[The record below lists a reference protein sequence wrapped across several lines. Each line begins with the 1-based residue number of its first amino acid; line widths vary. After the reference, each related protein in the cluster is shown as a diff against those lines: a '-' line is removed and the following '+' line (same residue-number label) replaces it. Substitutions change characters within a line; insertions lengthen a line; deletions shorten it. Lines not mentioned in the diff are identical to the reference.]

1 MPRNK
6 KKNSEKVVMNDPPA
20 ESTKPTESAPPA
32 PEPVAPPAPEPVAP
46 PAPEPV
52 TPQAPAPVAPPA
64 PEPVV
69 DPLQKLF
76 NDIEA
81 PTTMRFGKSYSMNT
95 PEGLVRYVWQ
105 NNRYVR
111 A

>member
-20 ESTKPTESAPPA
+20 EPVNSTESS
-32 PEPVAPPAPEPVAP
+32 EPVAPPAPEPDAP
-46 PAPEPV
+46 AEPV
-52 TPQAPAPVAPPA
+52 SPPPPAPVAPPIY
-64 PEPVV
+64 EPVV
-69 DPLQKLF
+69 DPLQNLF

-81 PTTMRFGKSYSMNT
+81 ATTMRFGKSYSMNT
-95 PEGLVRYVWQ
+95 KNGLVRFVWQ

-111 A
+111 S

>member
-20 ESTKPTESAPPA
+20 ESTKPTES
-32 PEPVAPPAPEPVAP
+32 APPAPEPVAP

-81 PTTMRFGKSYSMNT
+81 ATSMRFGKSYSMNT
-95 PEGLVRYVWQ
+95 QNGLVRYVWQ

>member
-20 ESTKPTESAPPA
+20 EPAKPTESSEPAAPA
-32 PEPVAPPAPEPVAP
+32 PEPAAPAAPEPVSP
-46 PAPEPV
+46 PP
-52 TPQAPAPVAPPA
+52 PAPVAPPA

-69 DPLQKLF
+69 DPLQNLF

-81 PTTMRFGKSYSMNT
+81 ATTMRFGKSYSMNT
-95 PEGLVRYVWQ
+95 KNGLVRYVWQ

-111 A
+111 S